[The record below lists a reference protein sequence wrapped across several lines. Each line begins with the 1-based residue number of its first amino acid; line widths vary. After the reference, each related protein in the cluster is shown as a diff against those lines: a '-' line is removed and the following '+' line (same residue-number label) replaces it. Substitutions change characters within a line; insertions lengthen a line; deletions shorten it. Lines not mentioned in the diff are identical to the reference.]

1 MSVEMI
7 RMSVDDFE
15 FVLKHINYIC
25 LFENKS
31 RYYTYVTGNAM
42 LDENLF
48 NQMQTF
54 IQHKFLSSNIIFSL
68 SADFE
73 NV

>member
-1 MSVEMI
+1 MSVEMFP
-7 RMSVDDFE
+7 RSVDDFE
-15 FVLKHINYIC
+15 FVLKHIDYIC
-25 LFENKS
+25 LFEYNCG
-31 RYYTYVTGNAM
+31 YYTYVTGNAM
-42 LDENLF
+42 LDENPF